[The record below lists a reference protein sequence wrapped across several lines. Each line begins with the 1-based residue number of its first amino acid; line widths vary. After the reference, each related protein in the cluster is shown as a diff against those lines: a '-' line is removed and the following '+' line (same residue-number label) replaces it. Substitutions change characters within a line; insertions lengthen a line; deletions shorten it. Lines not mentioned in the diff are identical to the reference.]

1 MVMMMMVRMDG
12 YDDDGDGHDDD
23 DDDDGDGDDDDDG
36 EQWTECFLFQGWC
49 GSADPRKRGTG
60 TKNAEVENLHLR

>member
-12 YDDDGDGHDDD
+12 YDDDGDGYDDD
-23 DDDDGDGDDDDDG
+23 DDDDGDGDDDG

>member
-1 MVMMMMVRMDG
+1 MMMMVMVMMMMVRMD
-12 YDDDGDGHDDD
+12 D
-23 DDDDGDGDDDDDG
+23 DDDDGDGDDDG